1 MGAVKRTNLEI
12 TLSKCE
18 LKTDELG
25 MDRPA
30 LIGSKLT
37 VTSYFRRFSDR
48 ATTKYGATVEQGAEL
63 LLGGK
68 LMKSG

>member
-25 MDRPA
+25 MD
-30 LIGSKLT
+30 
-37 VTSYFRRFSDR
+37 
-48 ATTKYGATVEQGAEL
+48 QQN
-63 LLGGK
+63 
-68 LMKSG
+68 